1 MSWIISFQNGHLQ
14 IREVCAQS
22 SIVPQR
28 LNPTFSWDFT
38 AVCARFCPMIKLSQ
52 ETKAMIQA
60 KAAQTGRTP
69 DEILRE
75 ALARKGDVLPWRSSV
90 APRPANLTKD
100 ELIATMEAIAARC
113 AARPVA
119 DPRSIDEIIGYDD
132 FGLPR

>member
-1 MSWIISFQNGHLQ
+1 
-14 IREVCAQS
+14 
-22 SIVPQR
+22 
-28 LNPTFSWDFT
+28 
-38 AVCARFCPMIKLSQ
+38 MIKLSQ
-52 ETKAMIQA
+52 ETEAMIQA

-75 ALARKGDVLPWRSSV
+75 ALARTGEVLPWRSSV